1 MATFH
6 TIQMDDPLENREK
19 GSIHDD
25 MFRSATVAQS
35 SLQIRLG
42 FIRKVYGIL
51 TAQLLLTTITAAL
64 FMFTQPIK
72 EFVQESPGFL
82 LGGVVM
88 SLVLIVALMVKR
100 KETPTNFY
108 LLAAFTLCE
117 AYTIGTVVT
126 FFDQFVVL
134 QAFILTVGTT
144 IALTVYT
151 FQSKKDFSTWGASLF
166 NILWILVLAGFMQI
180 LMPSEIL
187 HLGIAVAGAVIF
199 SCFIVF
205 DTHMLIHK
213 LSPEEYIVAAINLYL
228 DILNLFLEILKILDA
243 MKRN

>member
-1 MATFH
+1 MN
-6 TIQMDDPLENREK
+6 DPLEK
-19 GSIHDD
+19 GDD
-25 MFRSATVAQS
+25 SPVHGSLFSSATVAQS
-35 SLQIRLG
+35 HLQVRLG

-51 TAQLLLTTITAAL
+51 SAQLMLTTVTAAI
-64 FMFTQPIK
+64 FMFTEPIRN
-72 EFVQESPGFL
+72 FVHQSPGML
-82 LGGVVM
+82 LIGTIL
-88 SLVLIVALMVKR
+88 SLGLIIALMIKR

-108 LLAAFTLCE
+108 LLGAFTLCE

-134 QAFILTVGTT
+134 EAFLLTAGTT

-151 FQSKKDFSTWGASLF
+151 FQSKKDFSLWGAGLF
-166 NILWILVLAGFMQI
+166 NILWVLLMAGFVQI
-180 LMPSEIL
+180 LIPSEIL
-187 HLGIAVAGAVIF
+187 HVGIAILGAIVF

-205 DTHMLIHK
+205 DTHLLIHK

-228 DILNLFLEILKILDA
+228 DIINLFLEILKILDA